1 MSAAGGPG
9 SRIVWLAHSFN
20 SFGHQEREGTTIGF
34 HEAFVEFFLAIL
46 RGLVGDPFLYLL
58 VLFVYGILTAIVLPI
73 PIELALFIRPENMS
87 PFLIAGV
94 LGLSK
99 MVGASLIFILG
110 LRVEGPIRYYSARYP
125 ILGRMV
131 GYITRFVRVTKW
143 VGLFVLL
150 AIPLLPDTLPIY
162 LYSLFNKQ
170 GQLIPAWVFL
180 LVNLVAGT
188 VRALIF
194 FFFAE
199 LFGVQLLL

>member
-1 MSAAGGPG
+1 MG
-9 SRIVWLAHSFN
+9 
-20 SFGHQEREGTTIGF
+20 
-34 HEAFVEFFLAIL
+34 IL
-46 RGLVGDPFLYLL
+46 RGLVADPLLYLL

-73 PIELALFIRPENMS
+73 PIELALFIRPETLS

-94 LGLSK
+94 IGLSK
-99 MVGASLIFILG
+99 MVGASLIFVLG

-125 ILGRMV
+125 ILGRIV

-150 AIPLLPDTLPIY
+150 AIPFLPDTLPIY

-180 LVNLVAGT
+180 IVNFVAGT
-188 VRALIF
+188 VRAIIF
-194 FFFAE
+194 FFLVE
-199 LFGVQLLL
+199 LFGVELLL